1 MTTSTFPNLPALIQ
15 TRQDEAGITDQY
27 LTDALGYSNTGI
39 ILMIKAALMNLPIK
53 HVVALA
59 DVLSVDAAEVLRL
72 TLQEKSP
79 ELINVIEAIFN
90 PMNLVGHERDL
101 IRQVRNLAATAMQPV
116 TPLVLDGRYVVALLA
131 A

>member
-1 MTTSTFPNLPALIQ
+1 MTTSTFLTLPALIQ
-15 TRQDEAGITDQY
+15 TRQDEAGITDQH
-27 LTDALGYSNTGI
+27 LTDALGYASTSV
-39 ILMIKAALMNLPIK
+39 ILMIKAGMMNLPIK
-53 HVVALA
+53 HVMALA

-72 TLQEKSP
+72 TVQEKSP
-79 ELINVIEAIFN
+79 ELMNVIEVIFN

-101 IRQVRNLAATAMQPV
+101 IRQVRKLAATALQPV